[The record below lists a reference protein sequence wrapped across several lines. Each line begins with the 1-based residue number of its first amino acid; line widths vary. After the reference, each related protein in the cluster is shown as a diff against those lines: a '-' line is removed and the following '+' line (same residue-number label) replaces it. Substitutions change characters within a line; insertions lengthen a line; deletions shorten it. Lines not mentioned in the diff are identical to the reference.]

1 MLLLRPTSNLNNH
14 KQKSNTSA
22 LKSGDVVHFHIF
34 ISLLKPAAI
43 TQVICMHR
51 ETEEDRNIS
60 APHGDNEPA
69 VNHDSHKSSKTLQKT
84 VRKWHH
90 NISSPGKSLTF
101 NSTDRILKNCSS
113 TF

>member
-69 VNHDSHKSSKTLQKT
+69 VNHGSHKEQQDSAEDSEEVASQHLKP
-84 VRKWHH
+84 RKVLD
-90 NISSPGKSLTF
+90 I
-101 NSTDRILKNCSS
+101 
-113 TF
+113 